1 MVGNSEAGI
10 QTDREQSDVTRQFKK
25 PRQTGGDQVLQTD
38 AIGGGESDKSR
49 DFWYIES
56 SSTDMI
62 IPSKKVMEAVEVVVE
77 REDSEDSDRGD
88 SCAVLLASSTPA
100 AREYAEGRFIDDD
113 EGQLHC
119 LCEMNEDDSWMVPSH
134 SLSQGRIQENMATS
148 LPDCYISPFAYE
160 EHEAYMSEIQLRR
173 IVDKMATK
181 ASEQGTDGDKLMV
194 KDGKTFSKFS
204 KDALEIGEDVG
215 AFILGKVRKIFDLNK
230 GDDAVFRTRNGAP
243 KIMTKFKD
251 KPYSYEL
258 LCQGILGEHFS
269 TEMLPFTVTVGD

>member
-1 MVGNSEAGI
+1 MDEDDKWMVPSHSLSQGMIQEKMIQMGYNRKLRKSTKKGLHSRALASKKFLMLQKRKLHRGNSC
-10 QTDREQSDVTRQFKK
+10 T
-25 PRQTGGDQVLQTD
+25 
-38 AIGGGESDKSR
+38 
-49 DFWYIES
+49 
-56 SSTDMI
+56 
-62 IPSKKVMEAVEVVVE
+62 
-77 REDSEDSDRGD
+77 
-88 SCAVLLASSTPA
+88 VLLASSTPPA

-119 LCEMNEDDSWMVPSH
+119 LCEMDEDDKWMVSSH
-134 SLSQGRIQENMATS
+134 SLSQGMIQENMATS
-148 LPDCYISPFAYE
+148 LPECYISPFAYE

-173 IVDKMATK
+173 IVDKMVTE
-181 ASEQGTDGDKLMV
+181 ASEQGTDGDELMD

-258 LCQGILGEHFS
+258 LPEYANSSKKFLRNFLQS
-269 TEMLPFTVTVGD
+269 SR